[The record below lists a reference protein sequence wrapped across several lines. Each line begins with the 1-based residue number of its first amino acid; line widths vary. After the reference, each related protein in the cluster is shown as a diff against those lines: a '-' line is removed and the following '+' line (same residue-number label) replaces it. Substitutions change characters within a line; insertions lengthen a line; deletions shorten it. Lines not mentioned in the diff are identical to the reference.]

1 MSNTIKG
8 FLSTG
13 DEVIPGNAGLKDQL
27 LALRWLQQN
36 LAAFGGDPAKVTI
49 GGESADGASVSHHLI
64 APSSAGFYRATT
76 IESGDTVSP
85 FSVSTVA
92 RQKPFR
98 LGEVLGFSANDSR
111 QLLEFLRTQDAHEL
125 AAHDRELLLDL
136 DGLSAVVWA
145 PVVEPDLEGAFITE
159 MPADNLRAGRFS
171 KVPLLEGATSG
182 EGTDLLG
189 PPSGPPLL
197 ENEALLQLVSDY
209 FVPLVS
215 TLLHLPTEA
224 ARLLASVQVRDFY
237 FGHSN
242 ITLEHAQA
250 IVDMMSDIFLVE
262 PADSAV
268 RIIAN
273 HSDSAPVYYYQFDY
287 RGPELGN
294 TT

>member
-1 MSNTIKG
+1 MG

-27 LALRWLQQN
+27 LSLRWLQQN

-49 GGESADGASVSHHLI
+49 GGESAGGASVSHHLI
-64 APSSAGFYRATT
+64 APSSAGLFREAT
-76 IESGDTVSP
+76 IESGNSVSP
-85 FSVSTVA
+85 FGVTTVA
-92 RQKPFR
+92 RQKAFR

-145 PVVEPDLEGAFITE
+145 PVVEADLEGAFITE
-159 MPADNLRAGRFS
+159 MPADNLKAGRFS
-171 KVPLLEGATSG
+171 KVPERMSEDVVSTA
-182 EGTDLLG
+182 
-189 PPSGPPLL
+189 PFGPPLL

-215 TLLHLPTEA
+215 TLLHLPTGA
-224 ARLLASVQVRDFY
+224 APLLASVQVRDFY
-237 FGHSN
+237 FGHS
-242 ITLEHAQA
+242 TLEDAQA